1 MPGRRN
7 RPEPMP
13 RDPEPQQIAYTYRAA
28 PANTTATEEVF
39 RRTYQ
44 VVDNALIPRDE
55 PIQWIRFDAP
65 IQGIRI
71 GFGELKKKNED
82 FTPKDDYEMDAGD

>member
-1 MPGRRN
+1 MLGRRN

-13 RDPEPQQIAYTYRAA
+13 RDPEPQQIAYTYRTA
-28 PANTTATEEVF
+28 PANTTATEAVF
-39 RRTYQ
+39 GRTYTG
-44 VVDNALIPRDE
+44 VNNTRGPRDE
-55 PIQWIRFDAP
+55 PVQWIRFDLP